1 MATGKAGWAEAE
13 TTPPLGLPM
22 GGRGPRF
29 TPGASVL
36 DPLMSFATLLEDGQD
51 NRTLW
56 ISVDVVSMDQ
66 TATYRLRQ
74 DLAGIVN
81 VPFEAIVIN
90 CSHTHSGPMCGYEGY
105 STLRPKPKELQAYES
120 DVHRKI
126 LKMAV
131 EAQDQLQPVDIKLY
145 RGESDIGIN
154 RRRRQA
160 SGDMGMGP
168 NPGGTCNPDLW
179 ILEAKAA
186 AGETAIIFN
195 YGCHPVLVYGYA
207 WDGISP
213 DWPGVCRAKLKEE
226 LGEDTHAQ
234 FIQGLAGNVRP
245 RVVADLEEGK
255 FRKPTPDDPLS
266 AGARLAGH
274 IAGVLSGEGD
284 SVDLDLKAA
293 AGGFLGPKDQGKIP
307 PLSHWQSLNPEG
319 ARDPLR
325 SGSAASENELSRE
338 LGAYWTDRLESGI
351 PPALSA
357 PIEIGIIQLSYNH
370 KIAWMAGEVLAEWMT
385 HVRGWLN
392 DPDLIVWGYCQ
403 DGRGYLPT
411 EEMLHEGGY
420 EVDRANTYSRTGPG
434 PFAEGLNHAV
444 RAEFERLG
452 RGLGWGGVE

>member
-1 MATGKAGWAEAE
+1 MIMATGKAGWAETE

-36 DPLMSFATLLEDGQD
+36 DPLMSFATLLEDAQG

-74 DLAGIVN
+74 DLSGIIN

-105 STLRPKPKELQAYES
+105 STLKPKPAELQNYEN
-120 DVHRKI
+120 DVHQRI

-131 EAQDQLQPVDIKLY
+131 EAQDRLQSVDITLY

-154 RRRRQA
+154 RRLRQE
-160 SGDMGMGP
+160 SGQMGMGP
-168 NPGGTCNPDLW
+168 NPDGTCNPDLW
-179 ILEAKAA
+179 VLEAKTAS
-186 AGETAIIFN
+186 GESALLFN

-207 WDGISP
+207 WDGLSA
-213 DWPGVCRAKLKEE
+213 DWPGVCRGKLKEK
-226 LGEDTHAQ
+226 LGANTHTQ

-245 RVVADLEEGK
+245 RIVSDLEARK
-255 FRKPTPDDPLS
+255 FRKPTPDDPLN
-266 AGARLAGH
+266 AGTRLAGH
-274 IAGVLSGEGD
+274 ILDALSGQGQI
-284 SVDLDLKAA
+284 VDLNLKAA
-293 AGGFLGPKDQGKIP
+293 AGRFLGPKDQEKIP

-351 PPALSA
+351 PPALAA
-357 PIEIGIIQLSYNH
+357 PIEIGLIQLSEKH
-370 KIAWMAGEVLAEWMT
+370 KIAWIAGEVLGEWMA
-385 HVRGWLN
+385 HVRKWLN
-392 DPDLIVWGYCQ
+392 DEELIVWGYCQ

-411 EEMLHEGGY
+411 DEMLEEGGY
-420 EVDRANTYSRTGPG
+420 EVDRANTYSKTGPG
-434 PFAEGLNHAV
+434 PFAAGLNAAV
-444 RAEFERLG
+444 KAEFERLA
-452 RGLGWGGVE
+452 RGLGW